1 MIRLMAVAGFGLAL
15 WAAPAAAEVHDSGPN
30 GFAVR
35 ATAVV
40 PAGAQETW
48 AELLDPADWWDGTHT
63 FSGDAAQLSLDAR
76 AGGCF
81 CELLPNAKDAQGK
94 PRGGVQHL
102 QVVYVEEPRVLRMT
116 GALGPMQSE
125 PVTGVLT
132 FVLKPEDGGTRINA
146 EYAIGGYLR
155 MPIERIAPVV
165 DRVIGEQVA
174 RLAAKLGAAPA
185 APVED
190 TAPPPSASPA
200 SSPGQP
206 DAPAPVAPAKAPII
220 GR

>member
-81 CELLPNAKDAQGK
+81 CELLPNAKDPQGK

-132 FVLKPEDGGTRINA
+132 FVLKLEDGGTRINA

-185 APVED
+185 ALVED
-190 TAPPPSASPA
+190 PAPPAPPTPA
-200 SSPGQP
+200 PAQP